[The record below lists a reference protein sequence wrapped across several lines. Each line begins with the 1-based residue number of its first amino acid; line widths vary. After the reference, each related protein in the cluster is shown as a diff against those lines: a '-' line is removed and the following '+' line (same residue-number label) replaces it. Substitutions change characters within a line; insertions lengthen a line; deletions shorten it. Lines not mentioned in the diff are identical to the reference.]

1 MYTHY
6 NLTDW
11 TSWDSPY
18 SANNNRHKVNPRIGE
33 NHKYNVDMVGLW
45 DVGEYTGTP
54 GDLVLG
60 KVKSKLLN
68 TGCIVPK
75 YQIEVL
81 SEGLYNG
88 RVITVSEKNALEEID
103 PTPYLPLDTS
113 TPRVDE
119 PSVSTPAE
127 NPNPFACDIDELKMD
142 ISDLR
147 TDINSLLESQ
157 CKLEGDILVA
167 KQPEIE
173 LSLANDGGGIPIK
186 EEVERVIH
194 DHASEVTSQID
205 ELHDEIDK
213 TSKMAKLA
221 LLSKLVSI

>member
-1 MYTHY
+1 MMYTHY
-6 NLTDW
+6 NLSDW
-11 TSWDSPY
+11 GICDHSY
-18 SANNNRHKVNPRIGE
+18 HKPRVNPSPRVGE
-33 NHKYNVDMVGLW
+33 NHKYNIDMVGLW
-45 DVGEYTGTP
+45 NIGEYTGTP

-68 TGCIVPK
+68 TGGIVPK

-103 PTPYLPLDTS
+103 PTPYLPLNTS
-113 TPRVDE
+113 TPRIDE
-119 PSVSTPAE
+119 PHISTPAE
-127 NPNPFACDIDELKMD
+127 NSNPFTCDIEALKMD

-157 CKLEGDILVA
+157 YKLEGDILVA

-173 LSLANDGGGIPIK
+173 LIPAADIGGPTIK
-186 EEVERVIH
+186 EEVERAIY

-221 LLSKLVSI
+221 LMSKLVSI

>member
-6 NLTDW
+6 NLSDW
-11 TSWDSPY
+11 GIYDHSY
-18 SANNNRHKVNPRIGE
+18 HKPRVNPSPRVGE
-33 NHKYNVDMVGLW
+33 NHKYNVDMIGLW

-60 KVKSKLLN
+60 KVRSKLLN
-68 TGCIVPK
+68 TGCIIPK

-81 SEGLYNG
+81 SGGLYNG

-113 TPRVDE
+113 TPRIDE
-119 PSVSTPAE
+119 PSVSVPAE
-127 NPNPFACDIDELKMD
+127 NSNTFACDIEELKTD

-147 TDINSLLESQ
+147 TDIDSLLKSQ
-157 CKLEGDILVA
+157 CKIEGDILVA

-173 LSLANDGGGIPIK
+173 LTLADNGGPAIK
-186 EEVERVIH
+186 KEVEQAIH
-194 DHASEVTSQID
+194 DHTSEVTSKIND
-205 ELHDEIDK
+205 LHEEVDK

>member
-1 MYTHY
+1 MMYTHY

-11 TSWDSPY
+11 TSWDQPY
-18 SANNNRHKVNPRIGE
+18 NPRKVNPRIGE

-45 DVGEYTGTP
+45 DISEYTETP

-60 KVKSKLLN
+60 RVKSKLLN

-88 RVITVSEKNALEEID
+88 QVITVSEKNALEEID
-103 PTPYLPLDTS
+103 PTPYLPLDTG
-113 TPRVDE
+113 TPRTVE
-119 PSVSTPAE
+119 PCVSTQPE

-142 ISDLR
+142 INDLR

-173 LSLANDGGGIPIK
+173 LSLADDGGLPIK

-194 DHASEVTSQID
+194 DHTSEVTSQID